1 MLFECY
7 IKVLALLSR
16 CVFGDN
22 PMFSNPLLC
31 TGKKGCRKIY
41 PTQGETKVPFYLFSI
56 VNLVKGSQLL
66 SDLQMVTVKREGLKK
81 KRQTEVKVK
90 CKILDFAF
98 LLLYF

>member
-66 SDLQMVTVKREGLKK
+66 SDFDVDTSLDYGMHIEGLIKK
-81 KRQTEVKVK
+81 IHKDDEAKKHGTENQ
-90 CKILDFAF
+90 
-98 LLLYF
+98 